1 MLKQRVVDDSTDR
14 KGLLNAMDI
23 VNPYEANS
31 AEYSKVKEELAA
43 LKSGAI

>member
-23 VNPYEANS
+23 VNPYEENS
-31 AEYSKVKEELAA
+31 VEYSKVKEELAA
-43 LKSGAI
+43 LKSGTI